1 MKFPTYECHTFDE
14 EGCFCVYGRS
24 QTVKQQN
31 QFQVKKHNLKKK
43 KENEEAQHFTGTFSA
58 GTRAHAWKPE
68 GKMTG

>member
-1 MKFPTYECHTFDE
+1 M
-14 EGCFCVYGRS
+14 CVW
-24 QTVKQQN
+24 
-31 QFQVKKHNLKKK
+31 KKSDSETTKPISSEKAQLKKK

>member
-31 QFQVKKHNLKKK
+31 QFEVKKHNLKKK
-43 KENEEAQHFTGTFSA
+43 RKRGSTTLYRDIFSWNQSACMETRGEND
-58 GTRAHAWKPE
+58 R
-68 GKMTG
+68 

>member
-31 QFQVKKHNLKKK
+31 QFEVKKHNLKKK
-43 KENEEAQHFTGTFSA
+43 KKTRKHNTLQGHFQLE
-58 GTRAHAWKPE
+58 PE
-68 GKMTG
+68 RMHGNPRGK